1 MPSTESNLP
10 TKIDVFCERVGI
22 HSSWAMSASNTSPRL
37 KFEPLRG
44 MKLMLAVAT
53 ALGVSPAVMVMLI
66 SLAMKLGAP
75 PEWMVS

>member
-1 MPSTESNLP
+1 
-10 TKIDVFCERVGI
+10 
-22 HSSWAMSASNTSPRL
+22 MSASSTSPRL

-53 ALGVSPAVMVMLI
+53 ALGVSPAVRVKLI